1 MFLSSGITLRKW
13 LTGSLLTLL
22 IMACNQK
29 PVSPEKAVT
38 EEPYREQLIN
48 VNKKMVITED
58 ELIND
63 FTDRY
68 QWKMNTT
75 GTGLRY
81 MIYSKGEGPAV
92 MPGMEAHIAYSVVLL
107 NGDTCYA
114 SLDKSF
120 IIGKG
125 KIEPGL
131 DEGLRMMHE
140 GDKAKF
146 ILPSHLAF
154 GLLGDRRSI
163 PQKATL
169 VYDVHLLDLMDIKQ

>member
-1 MFLSSGITLRKW
+1 M
-13 LTGSLLTLL
+13 TGSLLALM
-22 IMACNQK
+22 IMGCNQK
-29 PVSPEKAVT
+29 PDSPEQDVT
-38 EEPYREQLIN
+38 EETYREQLIN
-48 VNKKMVITED
+48 VNKKMVQTED
-58 ELIND
+58 ELIGD

-81 MIYSKGEGPAV
+81 MIYSRGKGPVAL
-92 MPGMEAHIAYSVVLL
+92 PGMEAHIVYSVVLL

-114 SLDKSF
+114 SIDKSF
-120 IIGKG
+120 IIGNG
-125 KIEPGL
+125 MIESGL

-169 VYDVHLLDLMDIKQ
+169 IYDVHLIDLMDRKQD